1 MIVAVLACLV
11 LVSGIL
17 WLVKGCAPAV
27 EEPPVAAPLDGESAE
42 NAATGE
48 DSKPTEEPSDLPASG
63 DNTPPS
69 DPPQN
74 NITQNNITQN
84 NTTQNNTTQNNT
96 TQNNITQN
104 NTTQNNTTQNNTTQ
118 NNTTQNN
125 TTQNNTT
132 QNNTTTNP
140 TGNGT
145 TPTPP
150 SQGSDDTPTQNQP
163 TQTPAVTQP
172 SYTYV
177 DATNATAYPDWYS
190 TIHQVQNAV
199 VITRVNHVAA
209 DGVYVVPDTL
219 DGKKVVAIMP
229 GAFGDAA
236 VSGAV
241 RSVTLPTS
249 VRTIWNDAFKDCIHL
264 KDLYLK
270 TPAVEIYTDAFP
282 AVDRRSVTLTIHCQR
297 DCRNLNFY
305 YYRSIAPD
313 YGAVYAEWNG

>member
-17 WLVKGCAPAV
+17 WLVKGCVPAV

-48 DSKPTEEPSDLPASG
+48 DSKPTEEPSHLPASG

-69 DPPQN
+69 NPPQN

-118 NNTTQNN
+118 NNTATS
-125 TTQNNTT
+125 
-132 QNNTTTNP
+132 P
-140 TGNGT
+140 TV
-145 TPTPP
+145 TPP

-282 AVDRRSVTLTIHCQR
+282 AVNRRSVTLTIHCQR